1 MIESAEEFS
10 RLRLSS
16 IKEEYDRAAHEEA
29 SVEVWID
36 VIENYPELRQWVAHN
51 KTVPLAILKYLV
63 ENHPEANL
71 FVADKRK
78 LSPELFDI
86 LSKDENYLVRER
98 IAINAKTPI
107 HILENLSKDSI
118 EDVAQAARYN
128 LKNKK

>member
-1 MIESAEEFS
+1 MIESAEEFA

-16 IKEEYDRAAHEEA
+16 TKEEYDRAAHEEA
-29 SVEVWID
+29 PVEVWID

-51 KTVPLAILKYLV
+51 KTIPLEILECLV
-63 ENHPEANL
+63 KNHPEVNS

-86 LSKDENYLVRER
+86 LSRDENYLVRER

-107 HILENLSKDSI
+107 HILERLSKDFA

>member
-16 IKEEYDRAAHEEA
+16 LKEEYDRAAHEEA
-29 SVEVWID
+29 SVAVWID

-51 KTVPLAILKYLV
+51 KTVPLEILKYLV
-63 ENHPEANL
+63 ENHPGTNL

-86 LSKDENYLVRER
+86 LSRDENYLVRER
-98 IAINAKTPI
+98 IAINAKTPL
-107 HILENLSKDSI
+107 HILEKLSKDST

>member
-16 IKEEYDRAAHEEA
+16 LKEEYDRAAHEEA
-29 SVEVWID
+29 SVAVWID

-51 KTVPLAILKYLV
+51 KTVPLEILKYLV
-63 ENHPEANL
+63 ENHPGTNL

-86 LSKDENYLVRER
+86 LSRDENYLVRER
-98 IAINAKTPI
+98 IAINAKTPLN
-107 HILENLSKDSI
+107 ILEKLSKDSI